1 MDTQLLN
8 NIGIQLFSLPKLLET
23 DFGMTLKMLGQM
35 GYSEVEL
42 YGPYTFSAASAQER
56 WQAITPMLGFSG
68 SGFFGQNAT
77 QAHQSFKEAG
87 LKPVAMHTDLETL
100 HQHMD
105 QLGEAAATLGIEY
118 VGIAAIPEHKRTSLV
133 EYQKMAAEFN
143 TIGASAHNAG
153 LKFYYHNHGY
163 GLKEVQGQ
171 IPMKII
177 LDETDP
183 DLVFFEMDLYWTT
196 AGGADPVSYLQ
207 DYPQRYHLMHI
218 KDMREK
224 VQFSGDGSNPQEW
237 MELFPYMTPAGDG
250 VLDLPKILSVAQ
262 KMGVK
267 HFFVEQD
274 MAAHPKVALKKS
286 IDYLKSL

>member
-1 MDTQLLN
+1 MDHQLLN

-143 TIGASAHNAG
+143 TIGASARKAG

-171 IPMKII
+171 VPMKII

-207 DYPQRYHLMHI
+207 DYPQRYRLMHI
-218 KDMREK
+218 KDMQEK

-250 VLDLPKILSVAQ
+250 VLDLPNILSVAQ